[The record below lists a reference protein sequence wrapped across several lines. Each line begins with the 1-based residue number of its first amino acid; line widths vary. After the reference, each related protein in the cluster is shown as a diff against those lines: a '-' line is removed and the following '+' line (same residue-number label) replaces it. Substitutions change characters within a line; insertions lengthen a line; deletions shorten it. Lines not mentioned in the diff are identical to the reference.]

1 MIIQFQPFYSVF
13 IQFKTRVKN
22 VCWYSKEIN
31 SIMVP
36 IRITIKLVSI
46 LIKGNDSRDG
56 MAILLFLLGCIG
68 CSTCCHPLVLI
79 NVLPFS
85 LILQKLLSVLRRWH
99 RYEIEMTHQQPEPS
113 HRAQLQSAACGT
125 GVPSSFLSVLRS
137 PLDAAPAWGCP
148 VGCTGFI
155 DSAKQEVKKN
165 EQM

>member
-79 NVLPFS
+79 NVLQYCRLVYSTKALKCSMEMKQVWDWNDSPTARAKPQSTVAVSSMWGWRAIFIS
-85 LILQKLLSVLRRWH
+85 ECAEVSQKWWFWWWWGLPLMLLLL
-99 RYEIEMTHQQPEPS
+99 E
-113 HRAQLQSAACGT
+113 
-125 GVPSSFLSVLRS
+125 
-137 PLDAAPAWGCP
+137 DAL
-148 VGCTGFI
+148 
-155 DSAKQEVKKN
+155 
-165 EQM
+165 